1 MLSPAA
7 TTESA
12 KLKDDARNV
21 DTWDPLKNCALLEGD
36 LSAGLVAPPLSPL
49 LDAANKCFLVIGC
62 SETCKSVS
70 LTLHIIGQTTCF
82 KFVLIQLTKELK

>member
-36 LSAGLVAPPLSPL
+36 LSAGLVAPPL
-49 LDAANKCFLVIGC
+49 LDAAKKCFLVIGS